1 MYQIDIKYCNNIKSG
16 SIQIEPNKLNIKYGI
31 NGTGKTTLAKAVQY
45 SKDDK
50 MLQTLKSYF
59 ADEDAS
65 VLVTPSFDNIL
76 VFDEQFVN
84 QVVFREDKVIE
95 NTFEIFL
102 KTPNYDEKKAQLDQ
116 HLQSLREIL
125 NADSKI
131 ISLRDYLIKINE
143 KFKRTTTGKLSATGA
158 MKSLLSKQNI
168 YNIPSE
174 LEEFRPFFGNND
186 INIPWID
193 WRNKG
198 DDYDIGD
205 NCPYCSEKF
214 DIPKHKKQ
222 KEVFKET
229 YTKNDSK
236 NLKEVLELL
245 ESLKIYLKPE
255 KYDDLISYVK
265 NDTPA
270 DIIKAIIE
278 KLTTEFDLLIT
289 RFNAINEFGQKK
301 IAIADISG
309 LEQQIINMEFPREL
323 FEIFGG
329 EIIDGIFE
337 EVNQRV
343 NVLKGE
349 AATIKS
355 EMGALKGIVQA
366 TIKAS
371 QSDINEFL
379 KTAGIN
385 YELVIQAEDEANSKT
400 ILKQCFSEDK
410 TEVQNI
416 RQHLSWGEK
425 NAFSL
430 VLFMYYA
437 QSQHP
442 DLIILDDPISSF
454 DSNKKYAILHRMFK
468 NIGKRDVSLVGSTV
482 LLLTHDFEPITDFI
496 VVGKLSEEQA
506 VSSFIWNEDGTISE
520 REISPQDD
528 VKLILS
534 ECEEIAKNTD
544 INIVSRIA
552 FLRKLCELNG
562 CRGAWD
568 NVYQILSCLIHAT
581 DIRKKLGNET
591 FVDMEAEEIRIGIEK
606 IKEYISDFDYDEL
619 KTNVYNVNGIKKL
632 YATETNAYL
641 KVQLFR
647 AVCEVL
653 VDNNTMRM
661 TPLDDG
667 WYKFID
673 ETYHIE
679 NDYLHYLDII
689 KFNIVPSYIL
699 KKVDEMI
706 GKL

>member
-1 MYQIDIKYCNNIKSG
+1 MYQVDIKYCNNIKSG
-16 SIQIEPNKLNIKYGI
+16 SIEIEPNKLNIKYGI
-31 NGTGKTTLAKAVQY
+31 NGTGKTTLAKAIQY
-45 SKDDK
+45 SKDNK

-84 QVVFREDKVIE
+84 QVVFKEDKVIE

-143 KFKRTTTGKLSATGA
+143 KFKRTATGKLSATGA

-193 WRNKG
+193 WKNKG

-229 YTKNDSK
+229 YTKTDSK

-301 IAIADISG
+301 IAIADITG

-329 EIIDGIFE
+329 EIIDDIFE
-337 EVNQRV
+337 EVNQSV
-343 NVLKGE
+343 DVLKGE

-366 TIKAS
+366 TIKTS

-385 YELVIQAEDEANSKT
+385 YELVIQAEDEVNSKT

-520 REISPQDD
+520 RGISPQDD

-544 INIVSRIA
+544 INVVSRIA

-562 CRGAWD
+562 CSGAWE

-581 DIRKKLGNET
+581 DIRRKLGNDT
-591 FVDMEAEEIRIGIEK
+591 FVDMDAEEIRIGIEK
-606 IKEYISDFDYDEL
+606 IQEYISDFNYDEL
-619 KTNVYNVNGIKKL
+619 KSNVYNVIGIKNL
-632 YATETNAYL
+632 YTTETNAYL

-679 NDYLHYLDII
+679 NDYLHYLDIT
-689 KFNIVPSYIL
+689 KFNIVPNYIL

>member
-84 QVVFREDKVIE
+84 QVVFKEDKVIE

-289 RFNAINEFGQKK
+289 RFDAINEFGQKK

-496 VVGKLSEEQA
+496 VVGKLSGEQA

-581 DIRKKLGNET
+581 DIRRKLGNET
-591 FVDMEAEEIRIGIEK
+591 FVDMEVEEIRIGIEK
-606 IKEYISDFDYDEL
+606 IKEYIPDFDYDEL

-673 ETYHIE
+673 QTYHIE
-679 NDYLHYLDII
+679 NDYLHYLDIT
-689 KFNIVPSYIL
+689 KFNTVPSYIL
-699 KKVDEMI
+699 RKVDEMI

>member
-1 MYQIDIKYCNNIKSG
+1 M
-16 SIQIEPNKLNIKYGI
+16 
-31 NGTGKTTLAKAVQY
+31 
-45 SKDDK
+45 
-50 MLQTLKSYF
+50 
-59 ADEDAS
+59 
-65 VLVTPSFDNIL
+65 
-76 VFDEQFVN
+76 
-84 QVVFREDKVIE
+84 
-95 NTFEIFL
+95 
-102 KTPNYDEKKAQLDQ
+102 
-116 HLQSLREIL
+116 
-125 NADSKI
+125 
-131 ISLRDYLIKINE
+131 RDYLIRINE
-143 KFKRTTTGKLSATGA
+143 KFKRTATGKLSATGA

-186 INIPWID
+186 INISWID

-222 KEVFKET
+222 KEVFKEN

-245 ESLKIYLKPE
+245 ESLQIYMKPD

-270 DIIKAIIE
+270 DIIKAIVE
-278 KLTTEFDLLIT
+278 KLTTEFDLLIR
-289 RFNAINEFGQKK
+289 RFDAINEFGQKK

-309 LEQQIINMEFPREL
+309 LEQQIINMEFPMEL

-329 EIIDGIFE
+329 EIIDTIFE
-337 EVNQRV
+337 EVNQKV

-366 TIKAS
+366 TIKTS

-385 YELVIQAEDEANSKT
+385 YELVIQAEDEENSKT
-400 ILKQCFSEDK
+400 ILQQCFSEDK

-416 RQHLSWGEK
+416 KQHLSWGEK

-496 VVGKLSEEQA
+496 VVGKLSDEQA
-506 VSSFIWNEDGTISE
+506 VSSFIWNEDGIITE
-520 REISPQDD
+520 REINPQDD

-534 ECEEIAKNTD
+534 ECGDIAKNTG

-562 CRGAWD
+562 CSGAWD
-568 NVYQILSCLIHAT
+568 NAYQILSCLIHAT
-581 DIRKKLGNET
+581 NIRKKIGNEN
-591 FVDMEAEEIRIGIEK
+591 FVDMDAEEIHIGIGK
-606 IKEYISDFDYDEL
+606 IQEYISDFAYDEL
-619 KTNVYNVNGIKKL
+619 KRNVYNVSGIKNL
-632 YATETNAYL
+632 YTTETNTYF

-653 VDNNTMRM
+653 VDNNTMRL
-661 TPLDDG
+661 TPLDEG

-679 NDYLHYLDII
+679 NDYLHYLDIT

-699 KKVDEMI
+699 KKVDEMM
-706 GKL
+706 GRL